1 MVAYCTNI
9 DLFYKYAMKS
19 WKISVKETNLVTF
32 ANEVNANFLITTV
45 LQIKYFIEF
54 KMKMSIKKNNLKLV
68 SAIFYQIS
76 IFHWIAF
83 QKLWK
88 IFFISSKKLF
98 SFSRYSNFCNPV
110 FPSFFPVCHCFRGW
124 SKKNLKV
131 YDVINCLK

>member
-54 KMKMSIKKNNLKLV
+54 KMKKCL
-68 SAIFYQIS
+68 
-76 IFHWIAF
+76 
-83 QKLWK
+83 
-88 IFFISSKKLF
+88 
-98 SFSRYSNFCNPV
+98 SRK
-110 FPSFFPVCHCFRGW
+110 PS
-124 SKKNLKV
+124 
-131 YDVINCLK
+131 